1 MSTADIK
8 SLKKDV
14 EQLVTQEK
22 SLEDWIGSNYEHC
35 DFEKV
40 NRQLNIVR
48 AKLLARNQ
56 KIERLRCPG
65 KYSNIG
71 DETLI
76 KGIAL

>member
-1 MSTADIK
+1 MSVAEIK
-8 SLKKDV
+8 SIKKDV

-22 SLEDWIGSNYEHC
+22 SLEDWINNNLNHTDY
-35 DFEKV
+35 EKV

-65 KYSNIG
+65 KFSNIAN
-71 DETLI
+71 EVTY
-76 KGIAL
+76 KGVAL